1 MDSRLFCSRGS
12 EGWLSDISEGI
23 LQDSLFV
30 FRLVFLKS
38 RTYFRLLLH
47 QIESDLL
54 NQIFM
59 LMKGLIPLALLV
71 GSLSAGEIDFN
82 RDVRPIL
89 SDTCFKCH
97 GPGEAEGDLRLDDRE
112 DALDAGVLSP
122 GDVTKSE
129 VVKRLKSTDPEELMP
144 PPDAHKTLTAE
155 QIEILETWIA
165 EGAIYDDHWSFVPPK
180 REAGVQALDHFI
192 NKRLAEAEL
201 KALPAA
207 ALRTQIRRVTLDLT
221 GLPPTPTEVEAFLA
235 DKSHESYGKVV
246 DRLLSSEAYGERM
259 ALAWMDAARYG
270 DTSVMHA
277 DGPRDMWPWR
287 DWVIKAYNDNM
298 PFNQFTVEQ
307 VAGDLLPDATVS
319 QKVAS
324 GFNRNHATS
333 DEGGAFPEEL
343 RVEYVADRVQTT
355 ANVWMGLTMECAQ
368 CHDHKY
374 DPISQ
379 REYYQFFAFFNN
391 TSDPGMQTRNGN
403 QAPVVTVLDKD
414 VTKHFDMLKKE
425 IEATDIEVDAHQG
438 KVAATPEYLA
448 WLEDASAEALKGKAG
463 KQPGGLI
470 HWFPIDASAKDFRD
484 ELSGSSAVSEKGKF
498 EVSDRDGAKALKLN
512 GATQFK
518 FDAEVDLEFD
528 RPFSMAGWIKPG
540 GKASGAILSKMDDKA
555 AYRGFDFWMEGG
567 RIGTHIVNKW
577 QSNALKVVSAEVLKP
592 NTWQHVVLTYDGSHK
607 AAGVKIYIDGKLASN
622 QVTSDT
628 LSASIVTN
636 QPLRIGGRS
645 TSSTWKGELDDLRI
659 YSRALA
665 EGEIASVAQGDPVE
679 SILATPA
686 EQRQESDKKVL
697 LARYLG
703 TEDKVYQKLLA
714 ERQKFVKQRTDLK
727 RNPTTSMIMQD
738 NPPNK
743 MRLTYILDRGAY
755 DSPKKDAVIKPGVP
769 KALPP
774 LPKNAPLNRLSLAKW
789 LTQPEHPLTARVA
802 VNRYWMMLFGE
813 GLVRSVGDFGAQG
826 SPPTHPELIDWLAVD
841 FVESG
846 WDVKRMIKQMVT
858 SKVYRR
864 SSRLESIHREKDFE
878 NELLARAPRFR
889 LQGEFIR
896 DQALAVSGLLNPTVA
911 GPGVKPYQPANIW
924 NEVSLNGGLRY
935 PQDKGEKLYRR
946 SMYTYWKRSS
956 PMPNMLIFD
965 SPSREK
971 CVIQRQRTNTPLQA
985 LVTLNDPQFLE
996 AGRALAQ
1003 RLIKSGDS
1011 EAAKRIDLGYRLA
1024 TSRPATAREIE
1035 ILSKL
1040 FETNLK
1046 RFREDPAAAK
1056 DFLAV
1061 GESPR
1066 DESIDAIEHAAW
1078 MVIAQTILNLDESL
1092 TRN

>member
-1 MDSRLFCSRGS
+1 
-12 EGWLSDISEGI
+12 
-23 LQDSLFV
+23 
-30 FRLVFLKS
+30 
-38 RTYFRLLLH
+38 
-47 QIESDLL
+47 
-54 NQIFM
+54 
-59 LMKGLIPLALLV
+59 MKGPLSLAFFV
-71 GSLSAGEIDFN
+71 SCLSAGAVDFN

-97 GPGEAEGDLRLDDRE
+97 GPGESEGDLRLDDRE

-122 GDVTKSE
+122 GNVAKSE
-129 VVKRLKSTDPEELMP
+129 LVKRLKSHDPEELMP
-144 PPDAHKTLTAE
+144 PPDANKTLTAE
-155 QIEILETWIA
+155 QIQILETWIA
-165 EGAIYDDHWSFVPPK
+165 EGAKYDEHWSFVSPK
-180 REAGVQALDHFI
+180 SDVGAKSLDHFI
-192 NKRLAEAEL
+192 DKRI
-201 KALPAA
+201 AA
-207 ALRTQIRRVTLDLT
+207 AGLRPMPEADPRTQIRRVTLDLT
-221 GLPPTPTEVEAFLA
+221 GLPPTPEEVDAFVA
-235 DKSHESYGKVV
+235 DKSSDAYGKVV
-246 DRLLSSEAYGERM
+246 DRLLASEAYGERM

-287 DWVIKAYNDNM
+287 DWVIKAYNKNM

-307 VAGDLLPDATVS
+307 LAGDLLPDATVS

-333 DEGGAFPEEL
+333 DEGGAFAEEL

-374 DPISQ
+374 DPVSQ
-379 REYYQFFAFFNN
+379 REYYEFFAFFNN

-403 QAPVVTVLDKD
+403 QAPVVEVHDED
-414 VTKHFDMLKKE
+414 RLKRLAELQK
-425 IEATDIEVDAHQG
+425 DIEGAGQKVEVHRG

-448 WLEDASAEALKGKAG
+448 WLKRKSAEALKAKAS
-463 KQPGGLI
+463 KQPDGLV

-484 ELSGSSAVSEKGKF
+484 GLSGAVAISEKGKF
-498 EVSDRDGAKALKLN
+498 EVSDREGSKALKLN
-512 GATQFK
+512 GGTQFK
-518 FDAEVDLEFD
+518 FETKVDVEFD
-528 RPFSMAGWIKPG
+528 RPFSVAGWVKPG

-555 AYRGFDFWMEGG
+555 AFRGFDLWMEGG
-567 RIGTHIVNKW
+567 RIGTHIVNAW
-577 QSNALKVVSAEVLKP
+577 GSNALKVVSADELKP
-592 NTWQHVVLTYDGSHK
+592 NAWQHVVLTYDGSHK
-607 AAGVKIYIDGKLASN
+607 AAGVKIFIDGKLSAN
-622 QVTSDT
+622 QVQADT
-628 LSASIVTN
+628 LSATIATS

-645 TSSTWKGELDDLRI
+645 TSSTWKGEVDDLRI
-659 YSRALA
+659 YGRALA
-665 EGEIASVAQGDPVE
+665 EGEIASVAGGDPVQ
-679 SILATPA
+679 SILAMPA
-686 EQRQESDKKVL
+686 EKRQEGDKKVL

-703 TEDKVYQKLLA
+703 TEDKIYKQLVAAQQKLS
-714 ERQKFVKQRTDLK
+714 KQEADLTRK
-727 RNPTTSMIMQD
+727 PVTSMIMQD
-738 NPPNK
+738 NPADK
-743 MRLTYILDRGAY
+743 MRMTYILDRGAY
-755 DSPKKDAVIKPGVP
+755 DSPKKDEVIKPGVP
-769 KALPP
+769 KALPA
-774 LPKNAPLNRLSLAKW
+774 LPRDAPRNRLGLARW
-789 LTQPEHPLTARVA
+789 LTRPDHPLTARVA

-826 SPPTHPELIDWLAVD
+826 SAPTHPELLDSLAVD
-841 FVESG
+841 FVGSG
-846 WDVKRMIKQMVT
+846 WDVKRMIKKLVT
-858 SKVYRR
+858 SRTYRR
-864 SSRLESIHREKDFE
+864 SSRIESIHREKDLA

-896 DQALAVSGLLNPTVA
+896 DHALAVSGLLNSEVGGSSA
-911 GPGVKPYQPANIW
+911 KPYQPANIW

-935 PQDKGEKLYRR
+935 SQDKGEKLYRR

-1003 RLIKSGDS
+1003 RLIKSGNSDTS
-1011 EAAKRIDLGYRLA
+1011 KRIDLCYRFA
-1024 TSRPATAREIE
+1024 TSRPAKTREIE
-1035 ILSKL
+1035 ILTRL
-1040 FETNLK
+1040 FEKNLA
-1046 RFREDPAAAK
+1046 RFRGNPGAARE
-1056 DFLAV
+1056 FLAI

-1066 DESIDAIEHAAW
+1066 DESIDPIEHAAW